1 MKKLL
6 AFVFI
11 LFIFSVSAQSKLK
24 KKYFGKYEG
33 EIGSYTIDSG
43 TDLLQIQKS
52 SIEIEF
58 KANGTLTQK
67 IGKLTKEGSWK
78 LFFEADDYFVFD
90 VTFSDQAMSD
100 RILLYKKGKKISR
113 EGITP
118 QPSSILFLK
127 K

>member
-24 KKYFGKYEG
+24 KKYFGKYVG

-58 KANGTLTQK
+58 KADGTLTQK
-67 IGKLTKEGSWK
+67 IGELTKEGSWK

>member
-24 KKYFGKYEG
+24 KKYFGKYVG

-58 KANGTLTQK
+58 KVDGTLTQK
-67 IGKLTKEGSWK
+67 IGELTKEGSWK

>member
-24 KKYFGKYEG
+24 KKYFGKYVG

-58 KANGTLTQK
+58 KADGTLTQK
-67 IGKLTKEGSWK
+67 IGELTKEGSWK
-78 LFFEADDYFVFD
+78 LFFEADDHFL
-90 VTFSDQAMSD
+90 
-100 RILLYKKGKKISR
+100 R
-113 EGITP
+113 
-118 QPSSILFLK
+118 SSNVRSHFTLQK
-127 K
+127 RKEN

>member
-1 MKKLL
+1 MDYIFNWCAHWSLCSPFDEYSNFGL
-6 AFVFI
+6 AQI
-11 LFIFSVSAQSKLK
+11 AKAL
-24 KKYFGKYEG
+24 GN
-33 EIGSYTIDSG
+33 
-43 TDLLQIQKS
+43 IQKS

-58 KANGTLTQK
+58 KADGTLTQK
-67 IGKLTKEGSWK
+67 IGELTKEGSWK